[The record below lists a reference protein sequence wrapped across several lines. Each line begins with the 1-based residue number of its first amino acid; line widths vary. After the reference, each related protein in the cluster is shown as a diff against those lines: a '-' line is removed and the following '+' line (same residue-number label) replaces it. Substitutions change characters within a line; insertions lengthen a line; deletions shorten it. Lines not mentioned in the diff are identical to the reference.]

1 MTTLQS
7 LGSIG
12 LMELEIMAFAIS
24 VPIPIPMTRFTNGR
38 GRSLIKEYFC
48 TYLETNLNSVYIKGL
63 GSMEKNEILFF

>member
-1 MTTLQS
+1 
-7 LGSIG
+7 
-12 LMELEIMAFAIS
+12 MAFAIS

-38 GRSLIKEYFC
+38 GRSLSKEYFC